1 MKTRPDFKTFRCET
15 CSHAFGHNGRRHYDG
30 KAIFCRC
37 KFQAFENLVMHDTCE
52 HHSQYLAQL
61 EEYENERKN

>member
-1 MKTRPDFKTFRCET
+1 MKTRPNHKDFRCAS
-15 CSHAFGHNGRRHYDG
+15 CSHAFGHYGKRHEDG
-30 KAIFCRC
+30 KPIFCRC
-37 KFQAFENLVMHDTCE
+37 KYQAFENLVNHDTCE